1 MVVSKKAYF
10 TVIIVLALTAVL
22 RYAHMAKASS
32 SPVGLR
38 LGEFPMSAAGWQ
50 GKSVAYPDWLP
61 EELGANEFFIR
72 EYTSG
77 QHSSAVTMYAAY
89 FDARYGGTAHHP
101 DVCYPAQGWNII
113 ERSRLAVNLDGA
125 TIEVTR
131 MLIQK
136 GLTKQLVLFYF
147 QTGNKTVPEL
157 SGYRLRAIVQ
167 GILFNKIG
175 TAIIRISA
183 PVTETVEKTY
193 AEETEFLKVIAPMIE
208 QYIPA

>member
-1 MVVSKKAYF
+1 MVVSKRAYF
-10 TVIIVLALTAVL
+10 TVVIVLGLTALL

-50 GKSVAYPDWLP
+50 GKSFPYPDWLP

-72 EYTSG
+72 EYTNG
-77 QHSSAVTMYAAY
+77 QGSAVTMYAAY
-89 FDARYGGTAHHP
+89 FDARYGGTVHHP
-101 DVCYPAQGWNII
+101 DICYPAQGWNII
-113 ERSRLAVNLDGA
+113 ERSRRAVQVDGA
-125 TIEVTR
+125 TIDVTY

-136 GLTKQLVLFYF
+136 GLAKQSVLFYF
-147 QTGNKTVPEL
+147 QTGNKTIPEL
-157 SGYRLRAIVQ
+157 SGYRLRAIAQ

-193 AEETEFLKVIAPMIE
+193 AEEAEFLKVIAPMIE

>member
-1 MVVSKKAYF
+1 MAVPKKAYF

-32 SPVGLR
+32 FPVGLR
-38 LGEFPMSAAGWQ
+38 LGELPMSAAGWQ
-50 GKSVAYPDWLP
+50 GKNVPYPDWLP

-72 EYTSG
+72 EYTNDRG
-77 QHSSAVTMYAAY
+77 GAATFYAAY
-89 FDARYGGTAHHP
+89 FDARYGGTTHNP
-101 DVCYPAQGWNII
+101 DICYPAQGWEIV
-113 ERSRLAVNLDGA
+113 ERSRLAVQVEGA
-125 TIEVTR
+125 DLEVTR

-147 QTGNKTVPEL
+147 QTGDQTIPEL

-175 TAIIRISA
+175 AAIVRVSA
-183 PVTETVEKTY
+183 PVTETVEKTER
-193 AEETEFLKVIAPMIE
+193 EEAEFLKAIAPMIE
-208 QYIPA
+208 QYIPS